1 MIGHHH
7 VRTNDVTLHVA
18 SAGPADGPLVIFLHG
33 FPEGWFV
40 WAPYLEAFA
49 AAGYRVLAPDQ
60 RGYGDSDK
68 PPHVEDYEMDALV
81 DDVVGLIDGEG
92 KKKAIVVG
100 HDWGAVVAW
109 WTALRHP
116 DRVERLC
123 PINMSHPWVMR
134 DFLLKNPAQ
143 LRKSWYILFFQ
154 IPLLPERAWLRRGR
168 AMFDDMRSIGR
179 PDAFTD
185 ADADAYLE
193 AWSKPNA
200 MRSMMNWYRAAIR
213 LALRPPDDVDL
224 RIRVPTLVLWGRKDS
239 ILSEAMVEPSL
250 AYCDDGRVVWF
261 DDATHWVNHEEREG
275 VTEALLAFAGIGASP
290 AHTGGEGL

>member
-1 MIGHHH
+1 MTIEHHH
-7 VRTNDVTLHVA
+7 VRTNDTTLHVA

-40 WAPYLEAFA
+40 WASYMEAFA

-68 PPHVEDYEMDALV
+68 PPNVSDYEMDVLV

-92 KKKAIVVG
+92 KKNAIVVG

-109 WTALRHP
+109 WTALRFP

-134 DFLLKNPAQ
+134 EFLLKNPAQ

-154 IPLLPERAWLRRGR
+154 IPFLPEFAWSRRAR
-168 AMFDDMRSIGR
+168 AMFDDIRSIGR
-179 PDAFTD
+179 PDAFADDD
-185 ADADAYLE
+185 APKYLE

-200 MRSMMNWYRAAIR
+200 LRSMINWYRAAIR
-213 LALRPPDDVDL
+213 MAVRPPEFDPRV
-224 RIRVPTLVLWGRKDS
+224 RVPTLVVWGRQDT
-239 ILSEAMVEPSL
+239 ILSDAMVQPSL
-250 AYCDDGRVVWF
+250 DFCDDGRVMWF
-261 DDATHWVNHEEREG
+261 DDATHWVNHEEREA
-275 VTEALLAFAGIGASP
+275 VTEALLSFARSEGAPSTP
-290 AHTGGEGL
+290 A